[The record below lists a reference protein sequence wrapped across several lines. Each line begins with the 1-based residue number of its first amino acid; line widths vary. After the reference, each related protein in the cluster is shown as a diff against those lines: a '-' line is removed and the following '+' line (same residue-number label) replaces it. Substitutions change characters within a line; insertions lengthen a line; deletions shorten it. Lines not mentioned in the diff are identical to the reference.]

1 MTITNAAG
9 CPVACPIEVV
19 HWVLPVAIFNYLL
32 PGTVT
37 PTSCQPDGPCWLDQ
51 YCEDI
56 SGNFA
61 YRSFVPTRQLL
72 NVFTSCIQRVT
83 RGHRATIENSSD
95 HLKKRAAPI
104 RSVAGRWEEVHDSQV
119 IEQQVGQNRSPQIQ
133 CRKPALAAA
142 SKDGSPAK

>member
-72 NVFTSCIQRVT
+72 NVFTSCIQRHE
-83 RGHRATIENSSD
+83 GSSSD
-95 HLKKRAAPI
+95 DRKQFRSSKKTRRP
-104 RSVAGRWEEVHDSQV
+104 
-119 IEQQVGQNRSPQIQ
+119 N
-133 CRKPALAAA
+133 
-142 SKDGSPAK
+142 